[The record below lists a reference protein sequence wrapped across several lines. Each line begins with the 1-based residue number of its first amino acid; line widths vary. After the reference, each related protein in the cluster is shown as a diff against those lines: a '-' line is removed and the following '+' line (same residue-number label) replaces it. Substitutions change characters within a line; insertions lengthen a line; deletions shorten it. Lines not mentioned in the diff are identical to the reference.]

1 MLNFTALI
9 KRCVEPERARMKA
22 RKPPGGLEILTSYF
36 SPIGFRFF
44 LPIFI
49 CLRDLTLAADC

>member
-1 MLNFTALI
+1 
-9 KRCVEPERARMKA
+9 MKA

-36 SPIGFRFF
+36 SPRGFRFF